1 MPDLSHALATL
12 ADELSARREAILR
25 AWRHAVSADATL
37 TSGASL
43 PHTQLNDHIP
53 AVLEG
58 FENHLRAP
66 RAETSHLGDAAAHG
80 LHRWQQGFG
89 LAEVVRELG
98 RLNECVVS
106 ELDALATRHT
116 PVAADVMA
124 RARAI
129 WAQVYSVAVSA
140 STAQYFKLQQ
150 LEAAAYARGL
160 EQALETLRH
169 LEQQRAVLWQEVAH
183 DLRGNLGVVTN
194 ATAGLGARHAD
205 PAARETFLRLLGNN
219 VQALHKLLD
228 DVTCLARL
236 QSGQEERHLDIVDVA
251 PVLRELWESL
261 EGSARDKGLSFEVKG
276 PEPFVVQ
283 SDVVKL
289 RRIAQNL
296 VLNAI
301 RYTRAGGLV
310 VSWEKGDAKDAERWT
325 LRVQDTG
332 PGIGQ
337 AKSSELQDALEVATQ
352 HADQVVA
359 DTKNHEITHIHDE
372 EAGVPASGES
382 PDTYVHG
389 EGIGLSIVKR
399 LCEVLDA
406 TVQVESSASGTTFE
420 ILLPIAYD

>member
-1 MPDLSHALATL
+1 MSDLSHALATL
-12 ADELSARREAILR
+12 ADALSERREAILR
-25 AWRHAVSADATL
+25 AWRDAVSADALL

-66 RAETSHLGDAAAHG
+66 RTETAHLGDAAAHG

-106 ELDALATRHT
+106 ELDALAAGPQ

-160 EQALETLRH
+160 EQALDTLRQ

-205 PAARETFLRLLGNN
+205 PAARESFLRLLGNN
-219 VQALHKLLD
+219 VDALHRLLD

-236 QSGQEERHLDIVDVA
+236 QSGQEERHLDTLDVA
-251 PVLRELWESL
+251 PLLQELWEVM
-261 EGSARDKGLSFEVKG
+261 EGSARDKGLRFEVRG
-276 PEPFVVQ
+276 PAPFVVQ
-283 SDVVKL
+283 SDAVKL

-310 VSWEKGDAKDAERWT
+310 LSWEKGDAKDAERWT

-352 HADQVVA
+352 HADQVVE
-359 DTKNHEITHIHDE
+359 DNRNDQVTHIHDDD
-372 EAGVPASGES
+372 AGVPAPGES

-406 TVQVESSASGTTFE
+406 TVQVESSARGTTFE
-420 ILLPIAYD
+420 VLLPVAYD